1 MKRILAVFLTL
12 AMALNIAPMAA
23 FAAADSDAASIVAVE
38 ETDETSSPQ
47 LDEETAKAIV
57 SDPFLQ
63 AGYARTEQEQTGQ
76 AEVDTS
82 DVSIKATDSFG
93 QLLVNGME
101 EQQAE
106 ATKANRIL
114 DIKLSGNNATV
125 TYTATEQLNIV
136 VAVYTDDDAQE
147 MIASGYKV
155 VQPTPEGEN
164 SQNVSVL
171 LNGEIPKYC
180 VVKGYM
186 LDEAE
191 NAPLSAAYT
200 NALGT
205 KDLTDLEGATT
216 DDFEPERVINL
227 DSDSTTN
234 FAVLKEG
241 VARIK
246 PDRSSNVL
254 LMEDNDTRTYAF
266 ERASQDLRELKQGDI
281 LTYEKEDGSLIIAK
295 VEQIEVDGSTVTIH
309 GDADVD
315 DTEVF
320 EALKIDAEADTQK
333 FNTKTTVPG
342 VTELGEGT
350 IDTSIFATDSELDLS
365 ALAQTNGKMEEFPI
379 KKSKKFSFESKEKVE
394 GLDDNSEVFAKI
406 SGEVD
411 IAVDGALQYYIAGGQ
426 KYIHLNITPMATLT
440 STIMGEVKTTIELP
454 ALDACPVPGVFIG
467 LDPKINFDAKIQMTM
482 KASAWAHLGFE
493 YNKMPS
499 DENGTFQNLCERPVL
514 KIMPEAEG
522 SVYIGFDFGPSVAAL
537 GGGDW
542 YVLRIRLITEIGL
555 RADMKM
561 KTAGFETGHEEEI
574 RHGCGWCYEGSL
586 NIDIKVEAEI
596 VFLENEDL
604 TVGPA
609 KLFND
614 TFPIATAYA
623 SPPYGDYGWG
633 KCPHDK
639 YRVHVTVLTKK
650 DPSGAELYLYKN
662 DVRSDKKVATFQNV
676 QKEDLLPGFYYGE
689 AYLYLDAGS
698 YSFST
703 VIGDKLYTSKPVL
716 IGTMAVDIELEED
729 FVGPTKPDPD
739 SSGKVIDFG
748 TCGKNVKWE
757 ITENGWL
764 TIYGEGPM
772 TDYAEGE
779 RPKAWANATRLFVE
793 YGVTT
798 IGDYAFMDCTKLTKT
813 ELAESITVLGSGA
826 FSGCVGLT
834 EDPTPASVTGMGD
847 EVFRGCTG
855 LTEVYI
861 PAYSWIGAG
870 VYAGCTGLTS
880 VTIPEGVIG
889 VGDGAFSSCTSL
901 KEVHIPTSLTTVG
914 ESAFYECPAL
924 KDVYYAGSLPMW
936 KKINFTYD
944 NEPLTQATLHCAQS
958 GNIEDGG
965 TYGNLTW
972 KLTTAGRLTISGS
985 GEMKFASLDEYPWS
999 SYQAKVKEIV
1009 VMSGVENIAALAFSD
1024 FSSLTTLSLKNGL
1037 QKIEDEAF
1045 QNCWSLEKVVF
1056 PDSMTELGVGAFS
1069 YCTKLKNVTFSKN
1082 LVTINSGAFFGSGLE
1097 MVVLPTSL
1105 KDLGWKAFR
1114 GCTELTGVK
1123 LNDGLETIG
1132 DGAFYDCKKLTSIVI
1147 PDSVRS
1153 VGEYTFY
1160 NCAALKTVTIPAG
1173 VKTVENCTFWECT
1186 SLTTVTYTGT
1196 KAQWAKVV
1204 IRENNEPLK
1213 NANIQCT
1220 GRADNIVDAG
1230 SCGADV
1236 IWELDKNGTLVI
1248 SGSGTM
1254 MDYGS
1259 VGETIY
1265 MCAPWYEYRDNIQ
1278 QVIIRD
1284 GVTSIGRCAFLF
1296 CESMKTV
1303 SIPESVTA
1311 IGGYAFS
1318 NCKKLE
1324 SIELPT
1330 GITKINRSTFICCA
1344 ALTYIRIPSGVTS
1357 IDDFAFRECSML
1369 NDIDVPR
1376 TVTSIGN
1383 GAFEYCDNLKGVSY
1397 VSGDST
1403 RATMARWR
1411 KIAIG
1416 ANNTALYYQATI
1428 YCADGNIE
1436 PRTKPTAVENSITTG
1451 TASTSDSKF
1460 QATFANAKAGK
1471 EYVVLVSRSG
1481 SDPLN
1486 ADNLIYINQITA
1498 DADGEL
1504 AVPFITAAD
1513 AAEMTYVVACAQD
1526 DAPVEPDQPG
1536 GDEPS
1541 SGDDGGGAAIIL
1553 IGGVAAVA
1561 AVAGV
1566 VLMMPVKVEGTVK
1579 LADQPVA
1586 NATVQVLKG
1595 DAVKAETVTDANG
1608 RFTVKVKRGGYTLR
1622 VQWTDASGQP
1632 VTRTVDFKA
1641 PNANLNVAA

>member
-23 FAAADSDAASIVAVE
+23 FAVADSDAASIVAVE

-63 AGYARTEQEQTGQ
+63 AAYAQTEQEQTGQ

-379 KKSKKFSFESKEKVE
+379 KNSKKFSFESKEKVE

-411 IAVDGALQYYIAGGQ
+411 IAVDGVLQYYIAGGQ

-440 STIMGEVKTTIELP
+440 STIMGEVKTTIKLP

-662 DVRSDKKVATFQNV
+662 DVRSDKKAATFQNV
-676 QKEDLLPGFYYGE
+676 QKENLLPGFYYGE

-834 EDPTPASVTGMGD
+834 EDPTPASVTRMGD
-847 EVFRGCTG
+847 AAFRGCTG
-855 LTEVYI
+855 LTEVCV
-861 PAYSWIGAG
+861 PAYSRVEAET
-870 VYAGCTGLTS
+870 YAGCTSLTR
-880 VTIPEGVIG
+880 VTISDNVTEIG
-889 VGDGAFSSCTSL
+889 SGAFYDC
-901 KEVHIPTSLTTVG
+901 KD
-914 ESAFYECPAL
+914 L
-924 KDVYYAGSLPMW
+924 KDVYYGGSLYMW
-936 KKINFTYD
+936 NVINIRSD
-944 NEPLTQATLHCAQS
+944 NEPLTQATLHCAQNDDIIAS
-958 GNIEDGG
+958 G
-965 TYGNLTW
+965 TYDNLKWVLNTE
-972 KLTTAGRLTISGS
+972 GRFVISGS
-985 GEMKFASLDEYPWS
+985 GEMKNAAKKASPWYAYKSRINEITVMPGITSIGDYAFQGCEY
-999 SYQAKVKEIV
+999 AKKITLPDGVTRIGVHAFDKCETVREIQLPESV
-1009 VMSGVENIAALAFSD
+1009 TVIDAGAFVECTNLQEIAIPNGVTKIENITFNSCIRLRKITLPDSVTSIGGGAFNMCM
-1024 FSSLTTLSLKNGL
+1024 SLTSIRLPDG
-1037 QKIEDEAF
+1037 
-1045 QNCWSLEKVVF
+1045 VV
-1056 PDSMTELGVGAFS
+1056 S
-1069 YCTKLKNVTFSKN
+1069 
-1082 LVTINSGAFFGSGLE
+1082 
-1097 MVVLPTSL
+1097 
-1105 KDLGWKAFR
+1105 
-1114 GCTELTGVK
+1114 
-1123 LNDGLETIG
+1123 IG
-1132 DGAFYDCKKLTSIVI
+1132 DGAFQ
-1147 PDSVRS
+1147 
-1153 VGEYTFY
+1153 
-1160 NCAALKTVTIPAG
+1160 
-1173 VKTVENCTFWECT
+1173 CT
-1186 SLTTVTYTGT
+1186 SLTEIVIPRGVTKIGKGT
-1196 KAQWAKVV
+1196 FESSDLTSITLSPDTKSIGEEAFEECK
-1204 IRENNEPLK
+1204 NLK
-1213 NANIQCT
+1213 NIQLPE
-1220 GRADNIVDAG
+1220 
-1230 SCGADV
+1230 S
-1236 IWELDKNGTLVI
+1236 
-1248 SGSGTM
+1248 
-1254 MDYGS
+1254 
-1259 VGETIY
+1259 
-1265 MCAPWYEYRDNIQ
+1265 
-1278 QVIIRD
+1278 
-1284 GVTSIGRCAFLF
+1284 VTSIGQYAFNECGSL
-1296 CESMKTV
+1296 EKIVIPNGVPKIMKWTFAGCK
-1303 SIPESVTA
+1303 SLTEITIPTSVTY
-1311 IGGYAFS
+1311 IWHDAFNHYYFPS
-1318 NCKKLE
+1318 KLARVNY
-1324 SIELPT
+1324 T
-1330 GITKINRSTFICCA
+1330 GTMAQWKS
-1344 ALTYIRIPSGVTS
+1344 IRIYGSSV
-1357 IDDFAFRECSML
+1357 
-1369 NDIDVPR
+1369 
-1376 TVTSIGN
+1376 N
-1383 GAFEYCDNLKGVSY
+1383 GALKQ
-1397 VSGDST
+1397 
-1403 RATMARWR
+1403 
-1411 KIAIG
+1411 
-1416 ANNTALYYQATI
+1416 ANI
-1428 YCADGNIE
+1428 YCTDGTLAWE
-1436 PRTKPTAVENSITTG
+1436 DDDEEWVEENSITTG
-1451 TASTSDSKF
+1451 TASTSGSKF
-1460 QATFANAKAGK
+1460 QANFANAKAGK
-1471 EYVVLVSRSG
+1471 DYVIIVSRSG

-1504 AVPFITAAD
+1504 TVPFRTAAD

-1526 DAPVEPDQPG
+1526 DAPVDPDQPG

-1566 VLMMPVKVEGTVK
+1566 VLLMPVKVEGTVK
-1579 LADQPVA
+1579 MADQPVA
-1586 NATVQVLKG
+1586 NATVQVLKNG
-1595 DAVKAETVTDANG
+1595 NVAAQTTTDANG
-1608 RFTVKVKRGGYTLR
+1608 HFTVKVKRGGYTLR